1 MNSFLFDQYTYLV
14 ALVIMELMKLI
25 VTAILFSIE
34 TCLFYLFLKM
44 GHSRPLFLYFRLFNT
59 QLTAHKCSI
68 LINFCRWLAS
78 NRGPLES
85 KATALPTEPQPLP
98 ILFYLLRPLQKW
110 VFQASHEP
118 RLHPGFVRL
127 LVHEFTPLTNAILPS
142 YCTNLSMCSF
152 IKRFQSRINLIK
164 DHANKK

>member
-34 TCLFYLFLKM
+34 TF
-44 GHSRPLFLYFRLFNT
+44 
-59 QLTAHKCSI
+59 
-68 LINFCRWLAS
+68 
-78 NRGPLES
+78 
-85 KATALPTEPQPLP
+85 
-98 ILFYLLRPLQKW
+98 LFYLLRPLQKW